1 MKSAAPDAV
10 QVISYGGVTARVS
23 RRGNGMF
30 VVRWREAK
38 KGRSTTS
45 TTREG
50 ALELAKTKVRELAGK
65 AGSRM
70 VSVIEAE
77 AVEGLKGIIGARSLS
92 AAVDQLKDAVQRTGG
107 WEHLG
112 KAVDGYLKAGHGK
125 ILRTPMSEAVP
136 RFLLLHSTS
145 AALYLAGLR
154 KELEAFVA
162 SYGDLAV
169 CDVGEALLRS
179 WISRP
184 NQDGTAPGARFFNN
198 RLGTWK
204 TFLNRCREWNML
216 AREGQNAG
224 ETIKRQKE
232 EDRVPEIWT
241 VDQARKALKAVL
253 AEEPQSLA
261 YLVLGCWMGLRPFE
275 MYRLTWAAFDWERGY
290 LDVGA
295 DVALKTM
302 SQRFV
307 PMPENALNLLRPLS
321 EDPRWGVSFKRK
333 AKRCVRKKDQVH
345 LQALLKRKG
354 IIKTW
359 PQDVMRHSY
368 ISYRLA
374 QGHGRGQVAEW
385 AGNSESVIR
394 QSYRRPLRKEDGDEW
409 FSIGLPPPPNSS
421 TRSKSRL

>member
-1 MKSAAPDAV
+1 MKTPAKAAV
-10 QVISYGGVTARVS
+10 QIVSYGGVTARVS

-38 KGRSTTS
+38 RGRSTTS

-50 ALELAKTKVRELAGK
+50 AIELARAKVRELAGK

-77 AVEGLKGIIGARSLS
+77 AVEGLKGIIGNRSLA

-107 WEHLG
+107 WEHIG
-112 KAVDGYLKAGHGK
+112 KAVESYMKAGHGK
-125 ILRTPMSEAVP
+125 IVRTAASVAVP
-136 RFLLLHSTS
+136 RFLLLHEKS
-145 AALYLAGLR
+145 ASLYLAGMR
-154 KELEAFVA
+154 KELEAFA
-162 SYGDLAV
+162 LKYGDVAI
-169 CDVGEALLRS
+169 CDVDEALLRL

-184 NQDGTAPGARFFNN
+184 NEDGSAPGARYFNN
-198 RLGTWK
+198 RLATWK
-204 TFLNRCREWNML
+204 TFLNRCREWGML
-216 AREGQNAG
+216 ARDERHPG

-241 VDQARKALKAVL
+241 VEQGRKALAAVL
-253 AEEPQSLA
+253 AEEQQSLA

-275 MYRLTWAAFDWERGY
+275 MYRLTWAAFDWDRGY
-290 LDVGA
+290 LDIGA
-295 DVALKTM
+295 AVAKKTM

-307 PMPENALNLLRPLS
+307 PLPENALKLLRPLS
-321 EDPRWGVSFKRK
+321 EDPLWGVTFRRK
-333 AKRCVRKKDQVH
+333 AKRCVRKKDQIH
-345 LQALLKRKG
+345 LMKLLKAKG
-354 IIKTW
+354 IIQAW

-374 QGHGRGQVAEW
+374 QGLGRGQVAEW

-394 QSYRRPLRKEDGDEW
+394 QSYRRPLRKEDGEAW
-409 FSIGLPPPPNSS
+409 FQIGL
-421 TRSKSRL
+421 

>member
-1 MKSAAPDAV
+1 MKTPAKAAV
-10 QVISYGGVTARVS
+10 QIVSYGGVSARIT

-45 TTREG
+45 TTRKG
-50 ALELAKTKVRELAGK
+50 AEELAKAKVRELAGK

-92 AAVDQLKDAVQRTGG
+92 TAVEQLKDAVQRTGG
-107 WEHLG
+107 WEHIG

-125 ILRTPMSEAVP
+125 IQRTPISEAVP
-136 RFLLLHSTS
+136 RFLLLHEKS
-145 AALYLAGLR
+145 APLYLAGLR
-154 KELEAFVA
+154 KELEAFVGK
-162 SYGDLAV
+162 YGDVAV
-169 CDVGEALLRS
+169 CDVDEQMLKV
-179 WISRP
+179 WISRA
-184 NQDGTAPGARFFNN
+184 NEDGSDPAARYFNN
-198 RLGTWK
+198 RLASWK
-204 TFLNRCREWNML
+204 TFLNSCREWNMV
-216 AREGQNAG
+216 AREGLHPG

-261 YLVLGCWMGLRPFE
+261 YLVLGCWLGLRPFE

-295 DVALKTM
+295 KVALKTM

-307 PMPENALNLLRPLS
+307 PIPENAMKLLRPLS
-321 EDPRWGVSFKRK
+321 EDPRWGVSFRRK

-354 IIKTW
+354 IIKSW

-394 QSYRRPLRKEDGDEW
+394 QSYRRPLRKEDGEAW
-409 FSIGLPPPPNSS
+409 FAIGL
-421 TRSKSRL
+421 

>member
-1 MKSAAPDAV
+1 MKPAAKTAV
-10 QVISYGGVTARVS
+10 QIVSYGGVTARVS

-50 ALELAKTKVRELAGK
+50 AVELARAKVRELAGK
-65 AGSRM
+65 AGARM

-77 AVEGLKGIIGARSLS
+77 AVEGLKAIIGARSLS
-92 AAVDQLKDAVQRTGG
+92 AAVEQLKDAVQRTGG
-107 WEHLG
+107 WEHIG

-125 ILRTPMSEAVP
+125 ILRTPMSEAVS
-136 RFLLLHSTS
+136 RFLGLHAKS
-145 AALYLAGLR
+145 AVLYRAGLR
-154 KELEAFVA
+154 KELEAFA
-162 SYGDLAV
+162 GIYGDLAV
-169 CDVGEALLRS
+169 GDVDEALLRS
-179 WISRP
+179 WISRA
-184 NQDGTAPGARFFNN
+184 NQDGSAPGARFFNN
-198 RLGTWK
+198 RLATWK

-216 AREGQNAG
+216 AREGQHPG

-241 VDQARKALKAVL
+241 VDQARRALQAVQ
-253 AEEPQSLA
+253 AEEPQCLA
-261 YLVLGCWMGLRPFE
+261 YLILGCWMGLRPFE

-307 PMPENALNLLRPLS
+307 PIPENAMKLLRPLS
-321 EDPRWGVSFKRK
+321 EDPRWGVTFKRK
-333 AKRCVRKKDQVH
+333 ARRCVRRKDQGY

-354 IIKTW
+354 IIQSW

-374 QGHGRGQVAEW
+374 EGHGRGQVAEW

-394 QSYRRPLRKEDGDEW
+394 RSYRRPLRKEDGAAW
-409 FSIGLPPPPNSS
+409 FAVGL
-421 TRSKSRL
+421 